1 LYSSHVIEIR
11 WRASGIREGASRLTN
26 LRVIAFLNLVGPL
39 LLFAYLLL
47 RNLRT
52 KSFPILVGSFIV
64 SDLLGLLT
72 ISWISLTGT
81 SLATAIVVGL
91 LVQLL
96 VLYLL
101 ATRMSSV
108 NSEKESLF
116 AITQKKIS
124 KTEKVTFIFT
134 FLTLGTNLVFSFK
147 HGDYSWD
154 GNSQHGIISR
164 AFVQNGGVLVDN
176 LVSPFQGYPSTVELK
191 GSLLALI
198 FGNYL
203 VSSFAQMSFVLLFIF
218 LVISIAFATLDDKSR
233 RIVIPGIL
241 GSGTLVFA
249 GGFNYSDI
257 AQGLYWLLLVYSLIL
272 FLNDKTFIS
281 AVFFAASIAG
291 IESTKFA
298 GLYALIVFLF
308 CFPAVPAL
316 LSKLNLLSDTRQ
328 LNRQFLFK
336 FYAASSIGL
345 LFGSVWFVR
354 NFMSFNNIAFPGPSP
369 FSFMTDGPL
378 SSDYLNG
385 MLNGSRS
392 LEIQGSPNEY
402 VLWWNFIGSFFVGLN
417 ILIKDFVYL
426 IRGRLS
432 EINTM
437 LPEVVGHDA
446 RLAGLGLSLQL
457 LFVGILVL
465 KLCQSK
471 RMLRSR
477 KISFSTVI
485 IVICLT
491 GIAFTP
497 GNSAMRYFV
506 GTVAGL
512 VLLAAVSDNF
522 FQKIPSSV
530 STGVVLFS
538 VFSVL
543 LNFGVS
549 GFKLYDLRNVVDQTN
564 GNSMVPSS
572 WFGWEVPPVDTREC
586 FNTAVVGFASSF
598 PTILWG
604 NNLCSTVTRFRDG
617 QEFVESKN
625 KTQFDR
631 IALTIPNPQSL
642 DSPQVPKFCLDFKPS
657 GGVSNVV
664 SGTNES
670 RLAFYYPDSL
680 NFQSFELTCISKV
693 SRAQW

>member
-1 LYSSHVIEIR
+1 M
-11 WRASGIREGASRLTN
+11 TD

-47 RNLRT
+47 RNLKS

-72 ISWISLTGT
+72 ISWISLTRT
-81 SLATAIVVGL
+81 SFATAIVLGL
-91 LVQLL
+91 LLQVL
-96 VLYLL
+96 VFYFLVTKIPSANY
-101 ATRMSSV
+101 
-108 NSEKESLF
+108 EKESLF
-116 AITQKKIS
+116 AIAQKKIS
-124 KTEKVTFIFT
+124 TTEKVTFILA
-134 FLTLGTNLVFSFK
+134 FLTIATNVVFSLK

-191 GSLLALI
+191 GSILSLV
-198 FGNYL
+198 FDNYL
-203 VSSFAQMSFVLLFIF
+203 VSAFAQMSFVLLFIL
-218 LVISIAFATLDDKSR
+218 LVISIAFANLDDR
-233 RIVIPGIL
+233 ARGIVIPGIL

-257 AQGLYWLLLVYSLIL
+257 AQGLYWLLLIYSLIL
-272 FLNDKTFIS
+272 FLNDKVFIS
-281 AVFFAASIAG
+281 IVFFAASIAG
-291 IESTKFA
+291 IEATKFA
-298 GLYALIVFLF
+298 GLYALIVFLLF
-308 CFPAVPAL
+308 FPALPAL
-316 LSKLNLLSDTRQ
+316 LSKFNLLSFTRQ

-336 FYAASSIGL
+336 FYVGSFIGL
-345 LFGSVWFVR
+345 ILGSVWFVR

-385 MLNGSRS
+385 MLNASRS
-392 LEIQGSPNEY
+392 LEIQGAPNEY

-437 LPEVVGHDA
+437 LPEIVGHDA

-457 LFVGILVL
+457 LFVGILVM
-465 KLCQSK
+465 KLCSSK
-471 RMLRSR
+471 RVLTSR
-477 KISFSTVI
+477 KIRFSTVI
-485 IVICLT
+485 ILVCLA

-506 GTVAGL
+506 GTAAGL
-512 VLLAAVSDNF
+512 VLLVAASDKF
-522 FQKIPSSV
+522 LERIPASV
-530 STGVVLFS
+530 SRVVVLFS
-538 VFSVL
+538 VFSLL
-543 LNFGVS
+543 LNLAVS
-549 GFKLYDLRNVVDQTN
+549 GYKLYDLRNVIDQTSSH
-564 GNSMVPSS
+564 SMIPSN
-572 WFGWEVPPVDTREC
+572 WFGWETPPVYTQEC

-604 NNLCSTVTRFRDG
+604 NNPCSSVTRFRDG
-617 QEFVESKN
+617 QEFIESEN
-625 KTQFDR
+625 KLQFNR
-631 IALTIPNPQSL
+631 LALTLPNPQSS
-642 DSPQVPKFCLDFKPS
+642 DSPQLPKFCLDFTPS

-680 NFQSFELTCISKV
+680 NFKSFELTCISKV